1 MIKILTLTMKIST
14 PFRFTTFCSL
24 IISLFSVFV
33 VFVYNYYFLNIG
45 LALSSCL
52 LLFIVF
58 FILSF
63 LVIFLLLEI
72 FINRK
77 IRLLFQL
84 VQNYKISSTD
94 FKWNMNEDIL
104 SKSEVE
110 ILKLAKK
117 NSSELVKLKSEEKFR
132 REFIGNLAHELKTP
146 IFSIQGYLLTLLE
159 GGLEDPSINKRF
171 LQRALKGTE
180 RMNKIIIDLD
190 MISRFESDRTNME
203 IENNNI
209 VEICQDIFESL
220 ELKAKEN
227 KITLKFAENY
237 SNEILVSCDKDKIGQ
252 VIQNLVINAIKYSYP
267 DTEVVV
273 RFTDI
278 ERNILIEI
286 QDNGPGIEDKHVN
299 RLFERFYRVDKSRAR
314 NEGGTGLG
322 LSIVKHIIEAH
333 GHTVQ
338 LRSNKGK
345 GSNFFFTL
353 TKI

>member
-1 MIKILTLTMKIST
+1 MKINT
-14 PFRFTTFCSL
+14 PFKFTIFCSL
-24 IISLFSVFV
+24 IVSVFSVLAV
-33 VFVYNYYFLNIG
+33 SIYNFYFHDVS
-45 LALSSCL
+45 LSISDCL
-52 LLFIVF
+52 LLFLF
-58 FILSF
+58 FFVLIAT
-63 LVIFLLLEI
+63 VTFLLLEI

-84 VQNYKISSTD
+84 VHNYKMSSTD
-94 FKWNMNEDIL
+94 FKLNMNEDIL

-146 IFSIQGYLLTLLE
+146 IFSIQGYILTLLE

-171 LQRALKGTE
+171 LQRALKGSE

-190 MISRFESDRTNME
+190 MISRFESDRINME

-227 KITLKFAENY
+227 KITLRFAEEY
-237 SNEILVSCDKDKIGQ
+237 SNEILVSCDKDKVGQ
-252 VIQNLVINAIKYSYP
+252 VMQNLIINAIKYSDP

-273 RFTDI
+273 RFTDV

-286 QDNGPGIEDKHVN
+286 EDNGPGIDEKHIS

-314 NEGGTGLG
+314 NQGGTGLG

-333 GHTVQ
+333 GHTIQV
-338 LRSNKGK
+338 RSTEGK

-353 TKI
+353 TKN

>member
-1 MIKILTLTMKIST
+1 MKINT
-14 PFRFTTFCSL
+14 TLKFTIFCSL
-24 IISLFSVFV
+24 IVSVFSVLAV
-33 VFVYNYYFLNIG
+33 SIYNFYFHNVS
-45 LALSSCL
+45 LSVSDFL
-52 LLFIVF
+52 LLFLFF
-58 FILSF
+58 FILTAA
-63 LVIFLLLEI
+63 VTFLLLEI

-84 VQNYKISSTD
+84 VQNYKMSSTD
-94 FKWNMNEDIL
+94 FKLNMNEDIL
-104 SKSEVE
+104 AKSEVQ
-110 ILKLAKK
+110 ILQLAKS
-117 NSSELVKLKSEEKFR
+117 NSSELLKLKSEEKFR

-146 IFSIQGYLLTLLE
+146 IFSIQGYIITLLE
-159 GGLEDPSINKRF
+159 GGLEDPSINKKF
-171 LQRALKGTE
+171 LQRALKGSE

-190 MISRFESDRTNME
+190 MISRFESDKINME

-227 KITLKFAENY
+227 KITLRFAENY
-237 SNEILVSCDKDKIGQ
+237 SNEILVSCDKNKIDQ
-252 VIQNLVINAIKYSYP
+252 VIQNLIINAINYS
-267 DTEVVV
+267 DLGAEVVV
-273 RFTDI
+273 RFTDV

-286 QDNGPGIEDKHVN
+286 EDNGPGIEEKHIS

-338 LRSNKGK
+338 VRSKEGE